1 MNPTIYSI
9 VKSLTEASNELEQR
23 IDATNIDVVEMLDQ
37 LTDMTNKLRELDSFE
52 FEWQINDVI
61 CLKENGYEYYGKI
74 ARIVGDTIFCTFGTD
89 DEIPQPKQKLV
100 NLNYIK

>member
-1 MNPTIYSI
+1 MNPIIYSI

-52 FEWQINDVI
+52 F
-61 CLKENGYEYYGKI
+61 
-74 ARIVGDTIFCTFGTD
+74 
-89 DEIPQPKQKLV
+89 DE
-100 NLNYIK
+100 